1 MVSHFG
7 LSIWYF
13 VRYLCPLCDLLHIFF
28 LVDIIDNVKLRKFIY
43 QRLSEELSD
52 KIYYPYGK
60 DIWIL
65 DLEEVNWYFQYNSEG
80 KLNYNPKFFDDFFYF
95 FSLEQKQYQIL
106 LKKWVEIGFGH
117 PINQI
122 SRRNLDISYY
132 IDGIT
137 RGTTKNWKLN
147 ERYGFPHSVVRR
159 FLDLKRH
166 IPEKNIKLEH
176 FLHEIE
182 VF

>member
-1 MVSHFG
+1 
-7 LSIWYF
+7 
-13 VRYLCPLCDLLHIFF
+13 
-28 LVDIIDNVKLRKFIY
+28 VDIIDNVKLKKFISK
-43 QRLSEELSD
+43 RLFELLSD

-60 DIWIL
+60 ELWIL
-65 DLEEVNWYFQYNSEG
+65 DLDERNWYFQYNSEG
-80 KLNYNPKFFDDFFYF
+80 KLHYNPKIFDDFFYI

-106 LKKWVEIGFGH
+106 LKKWFESSFGYS
-117 PINQI
+117 INQI
-122 SRRNLDISYY
+122 SRRSLDISYY

-137 RGTTKNWKLN
+137 RGTDKIWKPN

-159 FLDLKRH
+159 FLDLKRY

>member
-1 MVSHFG
+1 MVT
-7 LSIWYF
+7 
-13 VRYLCPLCDLLHIFF
+13 
-28 LVDIIDNVKLRKFIY
+28 IIDNKKLRKFIF
-43 QRLSEELSD
+43 QRLFNEISG

-65 DLEEVNWYFQYNSEG
+65 DLEEVNWYFQYDSEG
-80 KLNYNPKFFDDFFYF
+80 KLHYNPKFFDDFFYF
-95 FSLEQKQYQIL
+95 FSLEQKEYQIL
-106 LKKWVEIGFGH
+106 LKKWVESSFGH

-122 SRRNLDISYY
+122 SRRSLDISYY

-137 RGTTKNWKLN
+137 QENTKNWKLN
-147 ERYGFPHSVVRR
+147 ERYGFPYSLVRR
-159 FLDLKRH
+159 FLELKKY
-166 IPEKNIKLEH
+166 IPEKNITVEH

>member
-1 MVSHFG
+1 
-7 LSIWYF
+7 
-13 VRYLCPLCDLLHIFF
+13 
-28 LVDIIDNVKLRKFIY
+28 VDIIENVKLKKFISK
-43 QRLSEELSD
+43 RLFELLSD

-60 DIWIL
+60 ELWIL
-65 DLEEVNWYFQYNSEG
+65 DLDERNWYFQYNSEG
-80 KLNYNPKFFDDFFYF
+80 KLHYNPKIFDDFFYI

-106 LKKWVEIGFGH
+106 LKKWFESSFGYS
-117 PINQI
+117 INQI
-122 SRRNLDISYY
+122 SRRSLDISYY

-137 RGTTKNWKLN
+137 RGTDKIWKPN

-159 FLDLKRH
+159 FLDLKRY

>member
-1 MVSHFG
+1 MVGHFG
-7 LSIWYF
+7 ACMWYF
-13 VRYLCPLCDLLHIFF
+13 IRYLCPLRNLLYIFF

-65 DLEEVNWYFQYNSEG
+65 DLEEGNWYFQYNSEG

-106 LKKWVEIGFGH
+106 LKKWVESSFGYQ
-117 PINQI
+117 INQI
-122 SRRNLDISYY
+122 SRVKLDISYY

-137 RGTTKNWKLN
+137 RGTDKNWKLN
-147 ERYGFPHSVVRR
+147 ERYGFSYSVVKR
-159 FLDLKRH
+159 FLEQKKH

-182 VF
+182 VY

>member
-1 MVSHFG
+1 M
-7 LSIWYF
+7 
-13 VRYLCPLCDLLHIFF
+13 
-28 LVDIIDNVKLRKFIY
+28 VDIINNVKLNKFIFK
-43 QRLSEELSD
+43 RLFELLSD

-60 DIWIL
+60 ELWIL
-65 DLEEVNWYFQYNSEG
+65 DLDERNWYFQYNSEG
-80 KLNYNPKFFDDFFYF
+80 KLHYNPKIFDDFFYI

-106 LKKWVEIGFGH
+106 LKKWFESSFGYS
-117 PINQI
+117 INQI
-122 SRRNLDISYY
+122 SRRSLDISYY

-137 RGTTKNWKLN
+137 RGTDKIWKLN

-159 FLDLKRH
+159 FLDLKRY

>member
-1 MVSHFG
+1 M
-7 LSIWYF
+7 
-13 VRYLCPLCDLLHIFF
+13 
-28 LVDIIDNVKLRKFIY
+28 DIIDNVKLKKFISK
-43 QRLSEELSD
+43 RLFELLSD

-60 DIWIL
+60 ELWIL
-65 DLEEVNWYFQYNSEG
+65 DLDERNWYFQYNSEG
-80 KLNYNPKFFDDFFYF
+80 KLHYNPKIFDDFFYI

-106 LKKWVEIGFGH
+106 LKKWFESSFGYS
-117 PINQI
+117 INQI
-122 SRRNLDISYY
+122 SRRSLDISYY

-137 RGTTKNWKLN
+137 RGTDKIWKPN

-159 FLDLKRH
+159 FLDLKGY

>member
-7 LSIWYF
+7 FSIGYF
-13 VRYLCPLCDLLHIFF
+13 ARYLCPLRNLLHIFF

-65 DLEEVNWYFQYNSEG
+65 DLEEVNWYFQYDSEG

-106 LKKWVEIGFGH
+106 LKKWVESGFGH

-137 RGTTKNWKLN
+137 RGTDKIWKLN

-159 FLDLKRH
+159 FLGSKKAYSRKKH
-166 IPEKNIKLEH
+166 QIRT
-176 FLHEIE
+176 F
-182 VF
+182 FT

>member
-1 MVSHFG
+1 M
-7 LSIWYF
+7 
-13 VRYLCPLCDLLHIFF
+13 
-28 LVDIIDNVKLRKFIY
+28 DIIDNVKLKKFIY
-43 QRLSEELSD
+43 KRLFELLSD

-60 DIWIL
+60 ELWIL
-65 DLEEVNWYFQYNSEG
+65 DLDERNWYFQYNSEG
-80 KLNYNPKFFDDFFYF
+80 KLHYNPKIFDDFFYI

-106 LKKWVEIGFGH
+106 LKKWFESSFGYS
-117 PINQI
+117 INQI
-122 SRRNLDISYY
+122 SRRSLDISYY

-137 RGTTKNWKLN
+137 RGTDKIWKPN

-159 FLDLKRH
+159 FLDLKGY

>member
-1 MVSHFG
+1 MN
-7 LSIWYF
+7 
-13 VRYLCPLCDLLHIFF
+13 
-28 LVDIIDNVKLRKFIY
+28 IIDNAKLKKFISK
-43 QRLSEELSD
+43 RLFELLSD

-60 DIWIL
+60 ELWIL
-65 DLEEVNWYFQYNSEG
+65 DLDERNWYFQYNSEG
-80 KLNYNPKFFDDFFYF
+80 KLHYNPKIFDDFFYI

-106 LKKWVEIGFGH
+106 LKKWFEISFGY
-117 PINQI
+117 PTNQI
-122 SRRNLDISYY
+122 SRRSLDISYY

-137 RGTTKNWKLN
+137 RGTDKIWKPN

-182 VF
+182 VY

>member
-1 MVSHFG
+1 M
-7 LSIWYF
+7 
-13 VRYLCPLCDLLHIFF
+13 
-28 LVDIIDNVKLRKFIY
+28 DIIDNVKLKKFIY
-43 QRLSEELSD
+43 KRLFELLSD

-60 DIWIL
+60 ELWIL
-65 DLEEVNWYFQYNSEG
+65 DLDERNWYFQYNSEG
-80 KLNYNPKFFDDFFYF
+80 KLHYNPKIFDDFFYI

-106 LKKWVEIGFGH
+106 LKKWFESSFGYS
-117 PINQI
+117 INQI
-122 SRRNLDISYY
+122 SRRSLDISYY

-137 RGTTKNWKLN
+137 RGTDKIWKPN
-147 ERYGFPHSVVRR
+147 ERYGFPHSVVRQ
-159 FLDLKRH
+159 FLDLKRY

>member
-1 MVSHFG
+1 
-7 LSIWYF
+7 
-13 VRYLCPLCDLLHIFF
+13 
-28 LVDIIDNVKLRKFIY
+28 VDIINNVKLNKFIFK
-43 QRLSEELSD
+43 RLFELLSD

-60 DIWIL
+60 ELWIL
-65 DLEEVNWYFQYNSEG
+65 DLDERNWYFQYNSEG
-80 KLNYNPKFFDDFFYF
+80 KLHYNPKIFDDFFYI

-106 LKKWVEIGFGH
+106 LKKWFESSFGYS
-117 PINQI
+117 INQI
-122 SRRNLDISYY
+122 SRRSLDISYY

-137 RGTTKNWKLN
+137 RGTDKIWKLN

-159 FLDLKRH
+159 FLDLKRY

>member
-1 MVSHFG
+1 M
-7 LSIWYF
+7 
-13 VRYLCPLCDLLHIFF
+13 
-28 LVDIIDNVKLRKFIY
+28 DIIDNVKLKKFISK
-43 QRLSEELSD
+43 RLFELLSD

-60 DIWIL
+60 ELWIL
-65 DLEEVNWYFQYNSEG
+65 DLDERNWYFQYNSEG
-80 KLNYNPKFFDDFFYF
+80 KLHYNPKIFDDFFYI

-106 LKKWVEIGFGH
+106 LRKWFESSFGYS
-117 PINQI
+117 INQI
-122 SRRNLDISYY
+122 SRRSLDISYY

-137 RGTTKNWKLN
+137 RGTDKIWKPN

-159 FLDLKRH
+159 FLDLKRY

>member
-1 MVSHFG
+1 M
-7 LSIWYF
+7 
-13 VRYLCPLCDLLHIFF
+13 
-28 LVDIIDNVKLRKFIY
+28 DIIDNVKLKKFISK
-43 QRLSEELSD
+43 RLFELLSD

-60 DIWIL
+60 ELWIL
-65 DLEEVNWYFQYNSEG
+65 DLDERNWYFQYNSEG
-80 KLNYNPKFFDDFFYF
+80 KLHYNPKIFDDFFYI

-106 LKKWVEIGFGH
+106 LKKWFESSFGYS
-117 PINQI
+117 INQI
-122 SRRNLDISYY
+122 SRRSLDISYY

-137 RGTTKNWKLN
+137 RGTDKIWKPN

-159 FLDLKRH
+159 FLDLKRY

>member
-1 MVSHFG
+1 M
-7 LSIWYF
+7 
-13 VRYLCPLCDLLHIFF
+13 DT
-28 LVDIIDNVKLRKFIY
+28 IDNKKLRKFVF
-43 QRLSEELSD
+43 QRLFNEISG

-65 DLEEVNWYFQYNSEG
+65 DLEEVNWYFQYDSEG
-80 KLNYNPKFFDDFFYF
+80 KLHYNPKFFDDFFHF
-95 FSLEQKQYQIL
+95 FSLEQKEYQNL
-106 LKKWVEIGFGH
+106 LKKWVESSFGH

-137 RGTTKNWKLN
+137 QAKTKNWKLN
-147 ERYGFPHSVVRR
+147 ERYGFPYSLVRR
-159 FLDLKRH
+159 FLELKKY
-166 IPEKNIKLEH
+166 IPEKNITVEH

>member
-1 MVSHFG
+1 
-7 LSIWYF
+7 
-13 VRYLCPLCDLLHIFF
+13 
-28 LVDIIDNVKLRKFIY
+28 VDIIDNVKLRKFIY
-43 QRLSEELSD
+43 KRLFEALSD

-60 DIWIL
+60 ELWIL
-65 DLEEVNWYFQYNSEG
+65 DLDERNWYFQYNSEG
-80 KLNYNPKFFDDFFYF
+80 KLHYNPKIFDDFFYI

-106 LKKWVEIGFGH
+106 LKKWFESSFGY
-117 PINQI
+117 PIHQI
-122 SRRNLDISYY
+122 SRRSLDISYY

-137 RGTTKNWKLN
+137 RGTDKIWKPN
-147 ERYGFPHSVVRR
+147 ERYGFPHSVVRQ
-159 FLDLKRH
+159 FLDLKRY

>member
-1 MVSHFG
+1 M
-7 LSIWYF
+7 
-13 VRYLCPLCDLLHIFF
+13 
-28 LVDIIDNVKLRKFIY
+28 DIIDNVKLKKFISK
-43 QRLSEELSD
+43 RLFELLSD
-52 KIYYPYGK
+52 KIYYPSGK
-60 DIWIL
+60 DLWIL
-65 DLEEVNWYFQYNSEG
+65 DLDERNWYFQYNSEG
-80 KLNYNPKFFDDFFYF
+80 KLHYNPKIFDDFFYI

-106 LKKWVEIGFGH
+106 LKKWFEISFGY
-117 PINQI
+117 PIHQI
-122 SRRNLDISYY
+122 SRRSLDISYY

-137 RGTTKNWKLN
+137 RGTDKIWKPN

-159 FLDLKRH
+159 FLDLKGY